1 MKAIYR
7 IFLVAL
13 LITVFIF
20 IFIFFFIK
28 LPHVQIYTASN
39 VYDTKGQLIERLYVE
54 NRTQISLQKT
64 PIYLQQ
70 AFIAIEDSRFYKH
83 FGIDPI
89 GILRAALINLKN
101 GRIVEG
107 GSTITQQ
114 LAKNL
119 YLTHER
125 TFSRKIYEA
134 LLTLK
139 LELLYSKQEILE
151 MYLNN
156 IYFGHGTYGIETAS
170 KKYFGKSAQDLNLA
184 ESALLAGLPRS
195 PEYYSPFRNYE
206 AAKKRQ
212 ELVLDSMVRAGFI
225 NSEECKEAKKTPIL
239 LAEANNKKNAPYFVQ
254 YILNEINRIDP
265 EIAAD
270 LYRGGY
276 DIYTTLDL
284 ELQHLAE
291 KAFQK
296 GIQIEQTPLNGVKQP
311 QGALVAINPKN
322 GHILAMIGGRDY
334 SNTQFN
340 RALAKRQPGS
350 AFKPFL
356 YLSLLEKGY
365 RTIDQMI
372 CEPVEFPM
380 ENDKKYIPTDY
391 DGGYHFCPIDIREA
405 LVISDNVVSVR
416 WLNHIGVNSLISTAR
431 KMGIQSPLSENLSIA
446 LGSSEVTPLEICA
459 AYAPFANGGYKI
471 KPIALIRIK
480 SKKGDIIF
488 DENFGKIKVIDEKK
502 AYIITHILKDVL
514 KPGGTGSHLRINGSA
529 AGKTGTSQGN
539 KDAWFVGYTP
549 DIVVSVYVGND
560 DPKNSLW
567 NTGGWIAGPIWADFI
582 NESFTKFGSKDFE
595 VPKGVNFVEICTETG
610 LLANDTCQAKREVF
624 VEGTE
629 PKQICSIDHYLMP
642 EEAKEKEMSRGHFS
656 CSSKILSL
664 PFSLSLNKSSVTF
677 CSQ

>member
-380 ENDKKYIPTDY
+380 ENDKKYIPT
-391 DGGYHFCPIDIREA
+391 ITTEA
-405 LVISDNVVSVR
+405 TILASRYKRSLVISDNVVSVR

-431 KMGIQSPLSENLSIA
+431 KMGIQSPYQR
-446 LGSSEVTPLEICA
+446 IC
-459 AYAPFANGGYKI
+459 
-471 KPIALIRIK
+471 L
-480 SKKGDIIF
+480 
-488 DENFGKIKVIDEKK
+488 
-502 AYIITHILKDVL
+502 
-514 KPGGTGSHLRINGSA
+514 
-529 AGKTGTSQGN
+529 
-539 KDAWFVGYTP
+539 
-549 DIVVSVYVGND
+549 
-560 DPKNSLW
+560 
-567 NTGGWIAGPIWADFI
+567 
-582 NESFTKFGSKDFE
+582 
-595 VPKGVNFVEICTETG
+595 
-610 LLANDTCQAKREVF
+610 
-624 VEGTE
+624 
-629 PKQICSIDHYLMP
+629 
-642 EEAKEKEMSRGHFS
+642 
-656 CSSKILSL
+656 
-664 PFSLSLNKSSVTF
+664 
-677 CSQ
+677 